1 MIGGLYTLRK
11 KNDWG
16 TWRLVRKLFLGS
28 RYQWNQL
35 YWPEA
40 TAEYFV
46 TWELCTRHPSNHVNE
61 VLWPLL
67 LKRSELG
74 LALSL
79 FSVCH
84 GIKGMFAEV
93 NLEKKNACQTLVV
106 FGLSFVLEAVT
117 TLQEDIFEHN
127 QR

>member
-1 MIGGLYTLRK
+1 METFPWINIPMKPIIL
-11 KNDWG
+11 D
-16 TWRLVRKLFLGS
+16 
-28 RYQWNQL
+28 
-35 YWPEA
+35 A

-67 LKRSELG
+67 LKRGELG

-93 NLEKKNACQTLVV
+93 NLEKKNACQT
-106 FGLSFVLEAVT
+106 
-117 TLQEDIFEHN
+117 
-127 QR
+127 

>member
-1 MIGGLYTLRK
+1 MKPIIL
-11 KNDWG
+11 
-16 TWRLVRKLFLGS
+16 
-28 RYQWNQL
+28 
-35 YWPEA
+35 EA

-46 TWELCTRHPSNHVNE
+46 NWELCTRHPSNHVNE

-93 NLEKKNACQTLVV
+93 NLEKKMPVKHRSFLVYP
-106 FGLSFVLEAVT
+106 SS
-117 TLQEDIFEHN
+117 
-127 QR
+127 